1 MLKTIRV
8 KQYNYGIVLQFEV
21 QDAEGNPRDLTGLEV
36 VLKMWR
42 GETVKALTCTV
53 TDAAN
58 GLVSCTVTDQDFF
71 DTVGVFLAELELR
84 GQDYVEDT
92 ESFLIEVVESQ

>member
-8 KQYNYGIVLQFEV
+8 KQHNYGIVLQFEI
-21 QDAEGNPRDLTGLEV
+21 QDAEGNPKDLTGLEV
-36 VLKMWR
+36 ILKMWR
-42 GETVKALTCTV
+42 GDTVKTLTCTV
-53 TDAAN
+53 TDTS
-58 GLVSCTVTDQDFF
+58 GLVSCTVSDRDFF